1 MFLGHYAIGFSGKK
15 IDKGPSLGTLFMAVQ
30 WLDLLWPVL
39 VLTGVERVSIDPGNT
54 VMTPLNF
61 EYYPWSHSMLMALL
75 WGFLFFIVYYL
86 RTKNTKGALL
96 LWALVFSHWVLDWI
110 THRPDL
116 QFSPFSETRTG
127 LGLWNHKWLEIGI
140 ETSIFIAG
148 VFMYLQITRAV
159 SKTGK
164 WSLWSLLV
172 FLLIIHFMNTMGGTP
187 PPNTDVVAWMAL
199 SQWLL
204 VLWGYWVDKHRA

>member
-15 IDKGPSLGTLFMAVQ
+15 IDKGPSLGTMFMAVQ

-61 EYYPWSHSMLMALL
+61 EYYPWSHSMLMALV
-75 WGFLFFIVYYL
+75 WGVLFFVVYYL
-86 RTKNTKGALL
+86 RTKNTRGALL
-96 LWALVFSHWVLDWI
+96 LLLLVFSHWVLDWI

-116 QFSPFSETRTG
+116 QFTPFSEARTG
-127 LGLWNHKWLEIGI
+127 LGLWNHKWTEIGI
-140 ETSIFIAG
+140 ETGIFIAG
-148 VFMYLQITRAV
+148 VFMYMQV
-159 SKTGK
+159 SKAVDRTGK

-172 FLLIIHFMNTMGGTP
+172 FLLLIHFMNTLGGAP

-204 VLWGYWVDKHRA
+204 VLWGYWVDRHRA